1 MGEREKNGT
10 NGDIWVERN
19 LLVSWSVTE
28 RWTASFSVPYSL
40 YGHPGN
46 NNVS

>member
-10 NGDIWVERN
+10 DGNIWVERN

-28 RWTASFSVPYSL
+28 RCTASSSVPYSL
-40 YGHPGN
+40 VDHPGN